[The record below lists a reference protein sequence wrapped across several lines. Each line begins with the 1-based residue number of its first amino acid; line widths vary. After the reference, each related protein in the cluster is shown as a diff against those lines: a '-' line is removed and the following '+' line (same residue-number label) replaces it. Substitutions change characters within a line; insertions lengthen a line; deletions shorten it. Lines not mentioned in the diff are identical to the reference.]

1 MKIFVTSH
9 NSRYGGGISVARNL
23 ISAFGRV
30 APHHDYFF
38 TVPPG
43 VGYEEC
49 CRIAPQH
56 EILVYRH
63 RGLIRRWIWETFFL
77 PQIVREFQPN
87 VIFNV
92 ANRGIAAPPCL
103 QATLIQD
110 SHLFYPSAHFGA
122 ITQKERFKFWYHR
135 RHLKKSLNVTQL
147 LFCQTEVAK
156 KRLRKTYGNGFS
168 IRLCP
173 NQFSLFATASVAA
186 MAEPEPLRPLAGK
199 FKLFVLSRYYS
210 HKNLEVILQLFR
222 ERKTAL
228 NDVAVIL
235 TISPDQH
242 PKAAKFLQDVKRH
255 GLEQNIITVGALRQ
269 DELAAWYRH
278 SDALF
283 LPTLLESFSG
293 TYIESMS
300 HDCPILTSDMDFA
313 HEVCGKAALYF
324 DPNSVDAI
332 CSSILQLKGDRALYR
347 SLVENGRSRLQGHSK
362 TWDEIGLGV
371 INELEE
377 LVVGK

>member
-1 MKIFVTSH
+1 MRIFITSH

-30 APHHDYFF
+30 APHHEYFF
-38 TVPPG
+38 TIPPDLD
-43 VGYEEC
+43 YEEC
-49 CRIAPQH
+49 CQIAPQH
-56 EILVYRH
+56 ETLVYQH
-63 RGLIRRWIWETFFL
+63 RALVQRWIWETFTL
-77 PQIVREFQPN
+77 PQIIREFQPD

-92 ANRGIAAPPCL
+92 ANRGVTFPQCP

-110 SHLFYPSAHFGA
+110 PHLFYPVTHFGD
-122 ITQKERFKFWYHR
+122 ISQLERFKFWYHR

-147 LFCQTEVAK
+147 LFCQTEVATE
-156 KRLRKTYGNGFS
+156 RLHKTYGNGFS

-173 NQFSLFATASVAA
+173 NQFSLFATASAAA

-199 FKLFVLSRYYS
+199 FKLFVLTRYYS
-210 HKNLEVILQLFR
+210 HKNLEIIPQLFR
-222 ERKTAL
+222 ERKSAL
-228 NDVAVIL
+228 HEVAVIL

-242 PKAAKFLQDVKRH
+242 PMAAKLLQDVKRY

-278 SDALF
+278 ADALF

-300 HDCPILTSDMDFA
+300 HGCPILTSDMDFA
-313 HEVCGKAALYF
+313 HGVCGEAALYF
-324 DPNSVDAI
+324 DPSSVDAI
-332 CSSILQLKGDRALYR
+332 CRSILQLKGDQALYR
-347 SLVENGRSRLQGHSK
+347 SLVEKGRSRLQCHSK
-362 TWDEIGLGV
+362 TWDEIGRGV
-371 INELEE
+371 INGLEE
-377 LVVGK
+377 LQNS